1 MVKGL
6 QMRTSHSV
14 KWILAGALIMPGLT
28 GCSFFGGGDETA
40 EVATSEEGTEAAPEG
55 DASQM
60 ESMESMESMEGAESN
75 AMATEG
81 AESDVLND
89 MAVAEAANA
98 AAGPA
103 GGGLPGSEIPPEL
116 LANGGVP
123 MATDP
128 TADATAMASAP
139 GSAPAATGFSA
150 APGDVRVYYVNS
162 ASATLHNSPD
172 ASSQSVGALN
182 KGDPVLVKVE
192 GNWANVVNRGWVEL
206 ASLSMSP
213 VSRGKAAKAWN

>member
-28 GCSFFGGGDETA
+28 GCSFFSSGEETA
-40 EVATSEEGTEAAPEG
+40 EVASSEEGMEAAPEEG
-55 DASQM
+55 EASQAEAN
-60 ESMESMESMEGAESN
+60 ESMDTMGAESNMAMEENTMGAESN
-75 AMATEG
+75 AF
-81 AESDVLND
+81 ND
-89 MAVAEAANA
+89 AAIAEAANA

-116 LANGGVP
+116 LGNTAP
-123 MATDP
+123 TMATDP
-128 TADATAMASAP
+128 TAMAPMPEA
-139 GSAPAATGFSA
+139 APAATEFSA
-150 APGDVRVYYVNS
+150 APGDVRVYYVNAS
-162 ASATLHNSPD
+162 SATLHNSPD
-172 ASSQSVGALN
+172 AASQSVGALL

-192 GNWANVVNRGWVEL
+192 GNWANVMNRGWVEL

-213 VSRGKAAKAWN
+213 VSRGKPAKSWN

>member
-1 MVKGL
+1 
-6 QMRTSHSV
+6 MRTSHSV

-40 EVATSEEGTEAAPEG
+40 EVTSGEETTEASPEG
-55 DASQM
+55 QA
-60 ESMESMESMEGAESN
+60 EATEGAETLGAEGNAAAMEGAESD
-75 AMATEG
+75 A
-81 AESDVLND
+81 LND
-89 MAVAEAANA
+89 AAVASAAEA

-116 LANGGVP
+116 LANGGSP

-128 TADATAMASAP
+128 TAGATAMESAP
-139 GSAPAATGFSA
+139 GSAPAGAGFSA
-150 APGDVRVYYVNS
+150 PPSDVRVYYVNA

-172 ASSQSVGALN
+172 ATSQSVGALK

-192 GNWANVVNRGWVEL
+192 GNWANVINRGWVEL
-206 ASLSMSP
+206 ASLSMGP
-213 VSRGKAAKAWN
+213 VGRSKPAKAWN

>member
-6 QMRTSHSV
+6 NMRTSHSV
-14 KWILAGALIMPGLT
+14 KWILAGALIIPGLT
-28 GCSFFGGGDETA
+28 GCSFFGGGEETA

-55 DASQM
+55 DAAQA
-60 ESMESMESMEGAESN
+60 EAAVEGAE
-75 AMATEG
+75 TLG
-81 AESDVLND
+81 AENGMAEGNALND
-89 MAVAEAANA
+89 AAVAEAANA

-116 LANGGVP
+116 LANGGAA

-128 TADATAMASAP
+128 NAANAAMGSAP
-139 GSAPAATGFSA
+139 GSAPAAPGFSA
-150 APGDVRVYYVNS
+150 APGDVRVYYVNA

-172 ASSQSVGALN
+172 AGSQSVGALK

-213 VSRGKAAKAWN
+213 VARGKPAKAWN

>member
-1 MVKGL
+1 MI
-6 QMRTSHSV
+6 TSHSV
-14 KWILAGALIMPGLT
+14 KWILAGALIIPGLT

-40 EVATSEEGTEAAPEG
+40 EVATSEESTEAAPEG
-55 DASQM
+55 DAPQAEEASI
-60 ESMESMESMEGAESN
+60 EGAETLGAENGMAESN
-75 AMATEG
+75 A
-81 AESDVLND
+81 LND
-89 MAVAEAANA
+89 AAVAEAANA

-116 LANGGVP
+116 LANGGAA

-128 TADATAMASAP
+128 TAANAAMGSAP
-139 GSAPAATGFSA
+139 GSAPAAPGFSA
-150 APGDVRVYYVNS
+150 APSDVRVYYVNA

-172 ASSQSVGALN
+172 AASQSVGALK

>member
-1 MVKGL
+1 
-6 QMRTSHSV
+6 MRTSHSV
-14 KWILAGALIMPGLT
+14 KWILAGALIIPGLT
-28 GCSFFGGGDETA
+28 GCSFFGGGEETA

-55 DASQM
+55 DAAQA
-60 ESMESMESMEGAESN
+60 EAAVEGAE
-75 AMATEG
+75 TLG
-81 AESDVLND
+81 AENGMAEGNALND
-89 MAVAEAANA
+89 AAVAEAANA

-116 LANGGVP
+116 LANGGAA

-128 TADATAMASAP
+128 NAANAAMGSAP
-139 GSAPAATGFSA
+139 GSAPAAPGFSA
-150 APGDVRVYYVNS
+150 APGDVRVYYVNA

-172 ASSQSVGALN
+172 AGSQSVGALK

-213 VSRGKAAKAWN
+213 VSRGKPAKAWN

>member
-6 QMRTSHSV
+6 HMITSHSV
-14 KWILAGALIMPGLT
+14 KWILAGALIIPGLT
-28 GCSFFGGGDETA
+28 GCSFFGGGDETE
-40 EVATSEEGTEAAPEG
+40 EVATSEESTEAAPEG
-55 DASQM
+55 DAAVAEASV
-60 ESMESMESMEGAESN
+60 EGAETLG
-75 AMATEG
+75 TETLG
-81 AESDVLND
+81 AENGMAESDALND
-89 MAVAEAANA
+89 AAVAEAANA

-116 LANGGVP
+116 LANGGAP

-128 TADATAMASAP
+128 SAGNEAMAAAP
-139 GSAPAATGFSA
+139 GSAPAAPGFSA
-150 APGDVRVYYVNS
+150 APGDVRVYYVNA

-172 ASSQSVGALN
+172 AASQSVGALK

-213 VSRGKAAKAWN
+213 VGRGKAAKAWN

>member
-1 MVKGL
+1 
-6 QMRTSHSV
+6 MRTSHSV

-28 GCSFFGGGDETA
+28 GCSFFGGGEETA
-40 EVATSEEGTEAAPEG
+40 EVTTSEEGTEASPEG
-55 DASQM
+55 DASQ
-60 ESMESMESMEGAESN
+60 AE
-75 AMATEG
+75 ATEG
-81 AESDVLND
+81 AETIGTESNMAEGNALGAETDALND
-89 MAVAEAANA
+89 AAVAEAANA

-116 LANGGVP
+116 LANGGAP

-128 TADATAMASAP
+128 TAGATAMGSAP
-139 GSAPAATGFSA
+139 GSAPAAAGFSA
-150 APGDVRVYYVNS
+150 APGDVRVYYVNAS
-162 ASATLHNSPD
+162 SATLHNSPD
-172 ASSQSVGALN
+172 AGSQSVGALK

-213 VSRGKAAKAWN
+213 VARGKAAKTWN

>member
-1 MVKGL
+1 
-6 QMRTSHSV
+6 MRTSHSV

-28 GCSFFGGGDETA
+28 GCSFFGGGEETA

-55 DASQM
+55 EATQA
-60 ESMESMESMEGAESN
+60 EAMEGAESN
-75 AMATEG
+75 MAEGNALG
-81 AESDVLND
+81 AESDALND
-89 MAVAEAANA
+89 AAVAEAANA

-116 LANGGVP
+116 LANGGSA

-128 TADATAMASAP
+128 SAGATAMGSAP
-139 GSAPAATGFSA
+139 GSAPAAAGFSA

-172 ASSQSVGALN
+172 ASSQSVGALK

-213 VSRGKAAKAWN
+213 VSRGKPAKTWN

>member
-6 QMRTSHSV
+6 HMITSHSV
-14 KWILAGALIMPGLT
+14 KWILAGALIIPGLT
-28 GCSFFGGGDETA
+28 GCSFFGGGEESA

-55 DASQM
+55 DAAVAEASV
-60 ESMESMESMEGAESN
+60 EGAETLGAEN
-75 AMATEG
+75 GM
-81 AESDVLND
+81 AESDALND
-89 MAVAEAANA
+89 AAVAEAANA

-103 GGGLPGSEIPPEL
+103 GGGLPDSEIPPEL
-116 LANGGVP
+116 LANGGAA

-128 TADATAMASAP
+128 SAGNAAMGSAP
-139 GSAPAATGFSA
+139 GSAPAAPGFSA
-150 APGDVRVYYVNS
+150 APGDVRVYYVNA

-172 ASSQSVGALN
+172 AASQSVGALK

-213 VSRGKAAKAWN
+213 VSRGKPAKAWN